1 MMSRSLSVILA
12 GGGTGGHVIPAIAI
26 AEEIVRQG
34 GSARFVGLESR
45 IEARLVP
52 QAGFGIDFITVHPL
66 TGGGAKHVVRGLSS
80 VPVAVYRSAGVLRRN
95 KPDAVIGVGGYVAG
109 PVVLSARL
117 LGIPTALHEQN
128 ATVGLTNKILSRL
141 VNRAF
146 ISYEETARDFPDG
159 KVEFTGNP
167 VKQSILDAAKQ
178 RAEKEDGDTFN
189 IVVMGG
195 SQGALAIDDRVPA
208 ALTLAKLAGEITVL
222 HQCGKGREEK
232 VLSAYRAAGID
243 AEVVPFIED
252 MAAAY
257 LKADL
262 VVARAGATTVAEL
275 TVMGLPAVLLPY
287 PHHADRQQ
295 ERNAEPMR
303 RTEAAV
309 VLNEKLTGASEMAD
323 AIGYFASDKERLYR
337 TGRAAASLGRP
348 DAARGVVAG
357 LKRLVGRS
365 E

>member
-1 MMSRSLSVILA
+1 MTSRSLSVILA

-66 TGGGAKHVVRGLSS
+66 TGGGVKHVVRGLSS
-80 VPVAVYRSAGVLRRN
+80 VPTAVYRSARVLRRN

-109 PVVLSARL
+109 PVALAAKL

-141 VNRAF
+141 VDKAF
-146 ISYEETARDFPDG
+146 ISYEDTARDFPDD

-178 RAEKEDGDTFN
+178 RAEKEAKDTFH

-195 SQGALAIDDRVPA
+195 SQGAFAIDDRVPA
-208 ALTLAKLAGEITVL
+208 ALALTQLAGDVTVL
-222 HQCGKGREEK
+222 HQCGKGRKEK
-232 VLSAYRAAGID
+232 VQSAYREAGVD
-243 AEVVPFIED
+243 AKIVPFIED
-252 MAAAY
+252 TAAAY

-262 VVARAGATTVAEL
+262 IVARAGATTVAEL
-275 TVMGLPAVLLPY
+275 TAMGLPAVLLPY

-309 VLNEKLTGASEMAD
+309 VLNEKLTGAPEMAD
-323 AIGYFASDKERLYR
+323 AIVNFARDKERLHR
-337 TGRAAASLGRP
+337 SARAAASLGHP
-348 DAARGVVAG
+348 DAARNVVAG

-365 E
+365 A